1 MHHYFNENGVEV
13 NDFLIGKKAKL
24 IIDSEKRINHAKAHT
39 SGHLLSCVVEK
50 LAPELKGF
58 KGYHF
63 LEGPYVEFH
72 GKLTSSKND
81 ELIENTV
88 KLMQDAISNQLEITV
103 KEQVNENDNKSV
115 RTIQIDDFEPI
126 PCGGT
131 HLKNI
136 SELKQINI
144 RKIQFSKG
152 NTKISYSF
160 L

>member
-1 MHHYFNENGVEV
+1 M
-13 NDFLIGKKAKL
+13 LIGKKAKL
-24 IIDSEKRINHAKAHT
+24 NVDQEKRINHAKAHT
-39 SGHLLSCVVEK
+39 SGHLLSCVVER

-63 LEGPYVEFH
+63 VEGPYVEFH
-72 GKLTSSKND
+72 GKLTSYTND
-81 ELIENTV
+81 ELIQNAV
-88 KLMQDAISNQLEITV
+88 KLMQDAISNQSQICV
-103 KEQVNENDNKSV
+103 SEQVNDNDGNEKKLI
-115 RTIQIDDFEPI
+115 RTIQIDSFDKI

-144 RKIQFSKG
+144 RKVQFSKG